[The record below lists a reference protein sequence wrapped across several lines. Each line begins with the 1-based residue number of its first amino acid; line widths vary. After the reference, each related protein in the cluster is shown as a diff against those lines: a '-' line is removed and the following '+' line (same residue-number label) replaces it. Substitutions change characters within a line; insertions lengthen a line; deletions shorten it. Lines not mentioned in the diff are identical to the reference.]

1 MNFEYVASGCS
12 FFKLIYKESR
22 DRETNLSFFENSF
35 GSCNGYKDHHV
46 SLLYNA
52 HTEKGVG
59 AKLKD
64 AYLGRGCHRIYADS
78 GGLQAVTLG
87 QQITDEFKDN
97 VYRNQATSSNIGM
110 SFDEIPVRII
120 GDKSV
125 RLDLDFRKYDPELL
139 ETCARQSGKNLRRQ
153 IEVYLE
159 EKTETKPMLI
169 TQGNCYDSYMKWV
182 EYMLDEMPQEYTKY
196 IAGIAMG
203 AAALGQGTL
212 EDIKRGFY
220 YTQLPI
226 ELEHKHMH
234 LLGVGSVYRMLP
246 SIIFMQSG
254 LYEDVWLSYDST
266 THTSGSVQ
274 GRYYMNEKTLTFNR
288 VYDDAYRKIHADLTR
303 NFPDYQYD
311 VDTLY
316 ECLNIS
322 SRTYEEKHGNID
334 PSIQTYVGYV
344 ASSIKNFIDH
354 IYRISRKKSAVIA
367 YADKKDKNTFNA
379 LYDVKTKDD
388 FDHWLKWVGPHVS
401 SAPVEPYMEP
411 VSLEDLFA

>member
-22 DRETNLSFFENSF
+22 ERETNLSFFENTF

-64 AYLGRGCHRIYADS
+64 AYLGRGCHQIYADS

-87 QQITDEFKDN
+87 QQITDEFKDS
-97 VYRNQATSSNIGM
+97 VYKNQATSANIGM

-120 GDKSV
+120 GDKSI
-125 RLDLDFRKYDPELL
+125 RLDLEFRKYDADLL
-139 ETCARQSGKNLRRQ
+139 ETCARQSGKNLKRQ
-153 IEVYLE
+153 IEVYLDQ
-159 EKTETKPMLI
+159 KTECKPMLI
-169 TQGNCYDSYMKWV
+169 TQGNCYDSYMRWV

-196 IAGIAMG
+196 IGGIAMG

-226 ELEHKHMH
+226 DLERKHMH

-246 SIIFMQSG
+246 NIIFMQNG
-254 LYEDVWLSYDST
+254 LYDGVWLSYDST

-274 GRYYMNEKTLTFNR
+274 GRYYMNDRTLTFNR

-303 NFPDYQYD
+303 NFPEYEYD

-316 ECLNIS
+316 ECLNLS
-322 SRTYEEKHGNID
+322 SRTYEEKRGNID
-334 PSIQTYVGYV
+334 PSIQTYIGYV

-354 IYRISRKKSAVIA
+354 VHRISSKKSAVIA
-367 YADKKDKNTFNA
+367 FADKRDKNSFNA
-379 LYDVKTKDD
+379 LYDVRTKED
-388 FDHWLKWVGPHVS
+388 FEHWLQWIGPHVS
-401 SAPVEPYMEP
+401 SAPVNPYLEPNT
-411 VSLEDLFA
+411 LEDLFV

>member
-1 MNFEYVASGCS
+1 MKFEYVASGCS

-125 RLDLDFRKYDPELL
+125 RLDLEFRKYDPELL

-153 IEVYLE
+153 IEVFLE

-246 SIIFMQSG
+246 NIIFMQSG

-274 GRYYMNEKTLTFNR
+274 GRYYMKERTLTFNR

-354 IYRISRKKSAVIA
+354 AYRISRKKEAVIA